1 MALGYGLISEKV
13 DNIIEL
19 NQKAWLNQK
28 VLHRHGHKIEK
39 KVKNDFE
46 RDFFKLM
53 NNLVFEKAIEN
64 IRYQRDIKL
73 VTEEIRRNKRRNKLA
88 SEPNYHTTKHFAEK
102 ALATKMNKIN
112 LKRNKPVY
120 LWMPILYL
128 SKIAIYDY

>member
-13 DNIIEL
+13 DDIIEL

-28 VLHRHGHKIEK
+28 ALHRHGHKIEK

-53 NNLVFEKAIEN
+53 KNLVFEKAIEN

-73 VTEEIRRNKRRNKLA
+73 VT
-88 SEPNYHTTKHFAEK
+88 
-102 ALATKMNKIN
+102 
-112 LKRNKPVY
+112 
-120 LWMPILYL
+120 
-128 SKIAIYDY
+128 